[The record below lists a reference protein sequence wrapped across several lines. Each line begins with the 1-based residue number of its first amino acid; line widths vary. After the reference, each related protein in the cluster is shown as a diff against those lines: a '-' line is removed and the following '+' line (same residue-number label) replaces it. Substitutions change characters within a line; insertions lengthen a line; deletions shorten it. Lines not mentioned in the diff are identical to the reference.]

1 MQDIAHSPAIIPSA
15 RRRPMSPPRQLPPMF
30 VRGSLAPEPETTG
43 PDFAEI
49 RESAEFVSLRSRLR
63 RFVFPMSLAFF
74 GWYLTYVLL
83 AAYAHEFMS
92 LKVVG
97 EVNMAIV
104 LGLGQFASTAVITA
118 VYVKFANRRIDPR
131 VDEVRA
137 RAEGAQ

>member
-15 RRRPMSPPRQLPPMF
+15 RQRPVTPPRLPPMF
-30 VRGSLAPEPETTG
+30 VRGSLMPEPEATG
-43 PDFAEI
+43 PGFDQI
-49 RESAEFVSLRSRLR
+49 RGSAEFVTLRSRLR

-74 GWYLTYVLL
+74 TWYLTYVLL

-97 EVNMAIV
+97 EVNVAIV

-118 VYVKFANRRIDPR
+118 AYVRFANRRIDPQ
-131 VDEVRA
+131 VDKVRA
-137 RAEGAQ
+137 RAEGAR

>member
-1 MQDIAHSPAIIPSA
+1 MQDIAHSPALIPSA
-15 RRRPMSPPRQLPPMF
+15 RRRPVTPPRQLPPMF
-30 VRGSLAPEPETTG
+30 VRGNLAPEPEVAG
-43 PDFAEI
+43 QSFDEI
-49 RESAEFVSLRSRLR
+49 RDSPEFVSLRSRLR

-74 GWYLTYVLL
+74 TWYLTYVLL

-92 LKVVG
+92 LKVIG
-97 EVNMAIV
+97 EVNLAIV

-118 VYVKFANRRIDPR
+118 VYVRFANRRIDPQ